1 MIWILFRLTLNLILF
16 IIAILSHVFAV
27 HDKLITISIVDEIKP
42 IVIVIS
48 LISLCTFISNYV
60 DLFIL
65 IVAIVFLPYFYHVRF
80 RFMY

>member
-16 IIAILSHVFAV
+16 IIVILSHVFVV

-60 DLFIL
+60 DLSIL
-65 IVAIVFLPYFYHVRF
+65 IVAIVFL
-80 RFMY
+80 